1 MTIAKRPIQS
11 ICCIGEVMIEL
22 VNGRDG
28 NIALGVAGDTY
39 NTAVYL
45 KRQLKTADVTV
56 SYCTALGTDPYSTK
70 IRDTL
75 SHYGLDTSCIESRED
90 KIPGLYAVDTDDQ
103 GERSFTY
110 WRSDAAARTLFQSP
124 GTVSLETLETFDL
137 IYLSGISMAILP
149 AAIREKLIDF
159 IAAFRAKGGT
169 FAYDS
174 NYRPRLWEDQ
184 ATAQGV
190 NSRMW
195 QLADIALPSVDDE
208 MALFGDASEA
218 AVVDRLHGFG
228 VTAGALKRGAEGPLD
243 LAGQAVAQ
251 DLTLVEKVV
260 DSTAAGDS
268 FNAGYLAALVQGRSA
283 QIQME
288 SGHNLAAKVIT
299 HPGAIIPD

>member
-190 NSRMW
+190 NNRMW

-268 FNAGYLAALVQGRSA
+268 FNAGYLAALVQG
-283 QIQME
+283 QTTQMQME

>member
-1 MTIAKRPIQS
+1 
-11 ICCIGEVMIEL
+11 MIEL

-28 NIALGVAGDTY
+28 KIALGVAGDTY

-45 KRQLKTADVTV
+45 KRQLQKTDVTV
-56 SYCTALGTDPYSTK
+56 SYCTALGTDPYSDK
-70 IRDTL
+70 IRAALT
-75 SHYGLDTSCIESRED
+75 HYGLDTSCIERRDD
-90 KIPGLYAVDTDDQ
+90 KIPGLYAVDTDDH

-124 GTVSLETLETFDL
+124 GTVSLDTLETFDL

-149 AAIREKLIDF
+149 ATIRKNLIDF

-184 ATAQGV
+184 ATAQEV
-190 NSRMW
+190 NRQMW

-208 MALFGDASEA
+208 MALFEDVSEG

-228 VTAGALKRGAEGPLD
+228 VTSGALKRGAEGPLD

-251 DLTLVEKVV
+251 DLTSVDKVV

-268 FNAGYLAALVQGRSA
+268 FNAGYLAAYVQGQA
-283 QIQME
+283 VQIQME

-299 HPGAIIPD
+299 YPGAIIPS

>member
-75 SHYGLDTSCIESRED
+75 SHYGLDTSCVETRED

-124 GTVSLETLETFDL
+124 GTVSLGTLETFDL

-159 IAAFRAKGGT
+159 IVAFRAKGGT

-190 NSRMW
+190 NNRMW

-218 AVVDRLHGFG
+218 DVVDRLHGFG